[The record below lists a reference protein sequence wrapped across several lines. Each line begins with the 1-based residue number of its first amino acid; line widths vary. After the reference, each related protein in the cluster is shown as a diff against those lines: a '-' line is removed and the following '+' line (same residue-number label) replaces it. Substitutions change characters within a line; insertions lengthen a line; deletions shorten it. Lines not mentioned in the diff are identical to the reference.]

1 MRSTGVRSTHSII
14 SRSRRQLSVACQGIV
29 ANEQPTL
36 VENTLEDPRW
46 PARPRDIN
54 RGFSRSASGVPL
66 REGDYV
72 VGVLTL
78 ARDNL
83 PFTDEDLAVLAGVV
97 APVEELV
104 LTSHAR

>member
-1 MRSTGVRSTHSII
+1 
-14 SRSRRQLSVACQGIV
+14 VACQGIV